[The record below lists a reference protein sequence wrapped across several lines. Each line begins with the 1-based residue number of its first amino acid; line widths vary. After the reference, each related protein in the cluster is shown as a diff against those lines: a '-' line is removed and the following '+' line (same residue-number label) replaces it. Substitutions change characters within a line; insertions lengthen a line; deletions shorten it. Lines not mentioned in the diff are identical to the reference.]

1 MNERNEN
8 FNGTPKNPYRYDEY
22 KQNYQSSQLYSP
34 EGAGFDRSA
43 KSAFV
48 NAKNV
53 KKAENALVFGILSLC
68 FSLIV
73 YFFCV
78 VGTVFGILAL
88 VNASRALSS
97 PLDIESTKKA
107 KAGKVLGIIGLC
119 ISGVET
125 AIVIIRISTFIAFLS
140 MIFGFLF

>member
-8 FNGTPKNPYRYDEY
+8 SNGTPKNPYRYDEY

-73 YFFCV
+73 YFYV
-78 VGTVFGILAL
+78 AGIVFGILAL

-97 PLDIESTKKA
+97 PPDIESTKKA

-125 AIVIIRISTFIAFLS
+125 AIVIIRISTIIAFLS